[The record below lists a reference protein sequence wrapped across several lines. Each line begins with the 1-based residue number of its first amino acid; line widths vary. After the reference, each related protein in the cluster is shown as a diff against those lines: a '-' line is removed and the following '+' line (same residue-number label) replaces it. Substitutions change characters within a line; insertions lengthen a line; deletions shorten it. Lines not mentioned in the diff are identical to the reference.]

1 MLNKTLSNFQKIM
14 DSEPI
19 TEESSFRICNHM
31 NQDHQDAVN
40 AYAKYYGKI
49 TTFKSAK
56 MISLSSESM
65 QLKIDDQTIE
75 IKFDH
80 ILQDC
85 SDAHKT
91 LIRMIKSI
99 PES

>member
-1 MLNKTLSNFQKIM
+1 MN
-14 DSEPI
+14 SEPI
-19 TEESSFRICNHM
+19 NQDSSIRICTHM
-31 NQDHQDAVN
+31 NEDHGDAVT

-49 TTFKSAK
+49 KNFKSAK
-56 MISLSSESM
+56 MISLSNESI
-65 QLKIDDQTIE
+65 QLQIDDETLE

-91 LIRMIKSI
+91 LVKMIKAI
-99 PES
+99 PSQ

>member
-1 MLNKTLSNFQKIM
+1 MN
-14 DSEPI
+14 SEPI
-19 TEESSFRICNHM
+19 TQESSTRICNHM
-31 NQDHQDAVN
+31 NKDHPDAVN

-49 TTFKSAK
+49 KTFNSAK
-56 MISLSSESM
+56 MIRLSPKFI
-65 QLKIDDQTIE
+65 QLKIDTQTIE

-91 LIRMIKSI
+91 LVRMIKAI
-99 PES
+99 PGI

>member
-1 MLNKTLSNFQKIM
+1 MH
-14 DSEPI
+14 SEPI
-19 TEESSFRICNHM
+19 TQESSTRICNHM
-31 NQDHQDAVN
+31 NTDHGDAVY

-49 TTFKSAK
+49 KTFKSAK
-56 MISLSSESM
+56 MISLSPEAV
-65 QLKIDDQTIE
+65 QIKIDEETLE

-91 LIRMIKSI
+91 LVRMIKAI

>member
-1 MLNKTLSNFQKIM
+1 MSP
-14 DSEPI
+14 EPI
-19 TEESSFRICNHM
+19 TPESSARICNHM
-31 NQDHQDAVN
+31 NKDHQDAVN

-49 TTFKSAK
+49 KNFRSAK
-56 MISLSSESM
+56 MVTLSKESIK
-65 QLKIDDQTIE
+65 LNIDDQSLE

-91 LIRMIKSI
+91 LVKMIKTI
-99 PES
+99 PS

>member
-1 MLNKTLSNFQKIM
+1 MN
-14 DSEPI
+14 SEPI
-19 TEESSFRICNHM
+19 NQESSTRICNHM
-31 NQDHQDAVN
+31 NKDHEDAIK

-49 TTFKSAK
+49 KTFKSAK
-56 MISLSSESM
+56 MISLSQEAIE
-65 QLKIDDQTIE
+65 LKIDEQTLE

-91 LIRMIKSI
+91 LVRMIKAI
-99 PES
+99 PSL

>member
-1 MLNKTLSNFQKIM
+1 MS
-14 DSEPI
+14 SEPI
-19 TEESSFRICNHM
+19 TLESSTRICNHM
-31 NQDHQDAVN
+31 NKDHEDAVN

-49 TTFKSAK
+49 KTFNSAK
-56 MISLSSESM
+56 MINLSPESF
-65 QLKIDDQTIE
+65 QIKIDDQTLE

-91 LIRMIKSI
+91 LVRMIKDI
-99 PES
+99 PAK

>member
-1 MLNKTLSNFQKIM
+1 MS
-14 DSEPI
+14 SEPI
-19 TEESSFRICNHM
+19 TEESSTRICNHM

-49 TTFKSAK
+49 NTFKSAK
-56 MISLSSESM
+56 MLSLSPELIE
-65 QLKIDDQTIE
+65 LKIDDQI
-75 IKFDH
+75 IKIPFDH

-91 LIRMIKSI
+91 LVMMIKAI
-99 PES
+99 PDT